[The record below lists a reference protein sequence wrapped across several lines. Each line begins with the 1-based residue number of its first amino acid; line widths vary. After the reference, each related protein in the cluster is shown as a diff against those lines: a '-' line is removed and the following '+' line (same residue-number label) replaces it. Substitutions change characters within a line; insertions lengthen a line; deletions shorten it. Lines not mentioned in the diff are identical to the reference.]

1 MSHQVSVTRLF
12 LVTFKPSEKNTIR
25 SPENHPTAPV
35 DLGRIL
41 GTSRLVWNYW
51 THRTQRELGVS
62 AGVPS
67 GYVKIAIENHHWNSE
82 FSHEKWWFS
91 IVILN
96 YQRVPWVPCA
106 MASMVNP
113 QLIKVQAQAPTF
125 LSEDEEP
132 KDWLLI
138 MLGLIKVH
146 DDEIQNVMLFGCWGN
161 SDKNIK
167 TRCSRN
173 LRIVRGPMMVVALLL
188 QVV

>member
-1 MSHQVSVTRLF
+1 MVIFHSYIKL
-12 LVTFKPSEKNTIR
+12 
-25 SPENHPTAPV
+25 PE
-35 DLGRIL
+35 
-41 GTSRLVWNYW
+41 GT
-51 THRTQRELGVS
+51 
-62 AGVPS
+62 
-67 GYVKIAIENHHWNSE
+67 
-82 FSHEKWWFS
+82 
-91 IVILN
+91 
-96 YQRVPWVPCA
+96 PWVPCA

-146 DDEIQNVMLFGCWGN
+146 DDEIQNVMLFACWGN